1 MATIKEVAKK
11 ARVSV
16 GTVSNVLSGSV
27 PVSHGL
33 KTRVLAA
40 IQALDYH
47 PDHVARSL
55 KTKATKTLGMVISDI
70 TNPFFPQMVRGAEDA
85 AWKRGFLLIT
95 FNTDD
100 RIERERQVLT
110 VLRARRADGLLI
122 VHAGDSADVSHI
134 QASLNAGI
142 EVVCVDRIPT
152 GIDVDT
158 VSVNNTDGARDAVAH
173 LIEVGHR
180 RIGILIGPPALD
192 ISRQRLRGY
201 ELALEASGI
210 PVDPRL
216 ILRGDFREESGRQLT
231 LEMLSKPGRPSAL
244 FAGNA
249 MMAVGALRA
258 IAEVGLECPDDIALA
273 TFDEI
278 PFSNVL
284 RPQVTGVAQPVY
296 QMGYQAAELL
306 IDKLEHPEKHPRPVH
321 IVLEAELRI
330 RESSSHPAELSA
342 RA

>member
-16 GTVSNVLSGSV
+16 GTVSNVISGSV
-27 PVSHGL
+27 PVSAGL
-33 KTRVLAA
+33 KNRVLAA
-40 IQALDYH
+40 IKALDYH

-85 AWKRGFLLIT
+85 AWKRGFLLVT

-100 RIERERQVLT
+100 RIERERQVLS

-122 VHAGDSADVSHI
+122 VHAGDSADISHI
-134 QASLNAGI
+134 ETCIKAGI
-142 EVVCVDRIPT
+142 EVVCVDRIPS

-158 VSVNNTDGARDAVAH
+158 VTVNNTEGVRQGVRH
-173 LIEVGHR
+173 LVEMGHH
-180 RIGILIGPPALD
+180 RIGMLIGSLELD

-201 ELALEASGI
+201 EIALQQAGI
-210 PVDPRL
+210 AVDPGL
-216 ILRGDFREESGRQLT
+216 VMHGDFREESGRQMT
-231 LEMLSKPGRPSAL
+231 LKLLSRGNRPSAI
-244 FAGNA
+244 FSGNA

-258 IAEVGLECPDDIALA
+258 FNELGLHCPDDIALA

-278 PFSNVL
+278 PFSYVL

-306 IDKLEHPEKHPRPVH
+306 INKLEHPDRHTEPVH
-321 IVLEAELRI
+321 VILEAELRV
-330 RESSSHPAELSA
+330 RDSSSHAAQLSA